1 MYDRIRDLL
10 IGENNAPRRGESIK
24 DFLKRVGPKAH
35 AQMQNPPRESGSK
48 ENIAKAIRGGRSATG
63 LK

>member
-10 IGENNAPRRGESIK
+10 IGESDAPKPGESREA
-24 DFLKRVGPKAH
+24 FLKRVGAKAH

-48 ENIAKAIRGGRSATG
+48 KNIAKAIRGGRSVTD